1 MKYTLGEKKDG
12 KITIE
17 FTLDA
22 KEWENEIENAY
33 QKNKGKYKK
42 EGFRQGK
49 VPRKVLENTCKNLFH
64 STNRLNYISSHS
76 AGFCCDCAN
85 PDSTANSITSAVGC

>member
-1 MKYTLGEKKDG
+1 MNKKEKEMKYTVGEKKDG
-12 KITIE
+12 KISIE

-42 EGFRQGK
+42 EGFRTGK
-49 VPRKVLENTCKNLFH
+49 VPR
-64 STNRLNYISSHS
+64 
-76 AGFCCDCAN
+76 
-85 PDSTANSITSAVGC
+85 